1 MSEYSKIY
9 RDKIKT
15 KCETCGGNYT
25 KYSKEKH
32 LKTKKHIKNIKKE
45 EPTLIDEKEV
55 LDWLDSRFDDTAKSN
70 RSTSNKVARVNK
82 NKYIFKKL
90 YDKAT
95 EKTWEWFVKNHLELV
110 KSVYDTPSSQSTALS
125 TLKLILDHVKP
136 LGDLKKVFYD
146 EGKALLN
153 DYIDDKAK
161 VIKDDKQMSYED
173 LEKYQTDKDPI
184 IALFAHLYNKNNN
197 ALRLG
202 DWVNSVVGTS
212 KTMNV
217 INLKKGTLT
226 RRISKVMPDK
236 DKPDVIKLPKSLIDY
251 IKEKNIKGALFGKAT
266 LQEIVKK
273 ISTTFGEGNGSR
285 YWRTKYVTEIIS
297 KLPKTEKIKTAK
309 NMNHSY
315 ETANVIY
322 DKN

>member
-1 MSEYSKIY
+1 MTEYAKSY

-25 KYSKEKH
+25 KYSAEKH
-32 LKTKKHIKNIKKE
+32 FQTKKHMKNIKE
-45 EPTLIDEKEV
+45 EKPILIDEKEV
-55 LDWLDSRFDDTAKSN
+55 LEWLDERFKETVKPN
-70 RSTSNKVARVNK
+70 RSVNNKVVRVDK

-90 YDKAT
+90 FNKAE
-95 EKTWEWFVKNHLELV
+95 EKTWQWFVKNRLELV
-110 KSVYDTPSSQSTALS
+110 KSIYETPSSQSTALS
-125 TLKLILDHVKP
+125 TLKIVLDHVKP
-136 LGDLKKVFYD
+136 LGDLKKVFYE
-146 EGKALLN
+146 EGRALLN

-161 VIKDDKQMSYED
+161 VVDDSKQMSYED
-173 LEKYQTDKDPI
+173 LAKYENDEDPI

-236 DKPDVIKLPKSLIDY
+236 DKPDVIKLPESLISY
-251 IKEKNIKGALFGKAT
+251 IKEKNIKGPLFGKAS
-266 LQEIVKK
+266 LAEIVKK
-273 ISTTFGEGNGSR
+273 IATTFGQGNGSR

-297 KLPKTEKIKTAK
+297 KLPKSEKIKTAK

-315 ETANVIY
+315 STASVIY